1 KTGYASWNNFFLL
14 TAKHGIKN
22 YNIDIFANNEDQAKT
37 SFEDVYQ
44 VIKAHPDLD
53 KKVFKATK
61 EVIKNIATNSKLRYN
76 TANARTKDGK
86 RPGANRFDEIHENED
101 YSMINVATSGGGK
114 IRDYREFYDTTN
126 GHVRGGPLDDII
138 EESKMILSGELGI
151 DKEGAEFSSL
161 FPFICRLDNDN
172 EVDDPDMWE
181 KACPTINYN
190 ADLKRKMFQEY
201 SQMQRNAGLRL
212 TFMTKRMNRPME
224 DTRFAVASY
233 DDVLHTK
240 EKEFPEKMDEVIGTV
255 DFADRR

>member
-1 KTGYASWNNFFLL
+1 
-14 TAKHGIKN
+14 
-22 YNIDIFANNEDQAKT
+22 
-37 SFEDVYQ
+37 
-44 VIKAHPDLD
+44 
-53 KKVFKATK
+53 
-61 EVIKNIATNSKLRYN
+61 
-76 TANARTKDGK
+76 
-86 RPGANRFDEIHENED
+86 
-101 YSMINVATSGGGK
+101 MINVATSGGGK

-151 DKEGAEFSSL
+151 DKDGAEFSSL

-240 EKEFPEKMDEVIGTV
+240 EKEFPEKWMK
-255 DFADRR
+255 

>member
-1 KTGYASWNNFFLL
+1 
-14 TAKHGIKN
+14 HGIKN
-22 YNIDIFANNEDQAKT
+22 YDIDIYANNESQAKT
-37 SFEDVYQ
+37 SFDDVFK
-44 VIKAHPDLD
+44 VIKDHPDLD

-61 EVIKNIATNSKLRYN
+61 EVIQNIATNSKLRYN

-151 DKEGAEFSSL
+151 DKDGAEFSSL

-172 EVDDPDMWE
+172 EVDDP
-181 KACPTINYN
+181 
-190 ADLKRKMFQEY
+190 
-201 SQMQRNAGLRL
+201 
-212 TFMTKRMNRPME
+212 
-224 DTRFAVASY
+224 
-233 DDVLHTK
+233 
-240 EKEFPEKMDEVIGTV
+240 
-255 DFADRR
+255 